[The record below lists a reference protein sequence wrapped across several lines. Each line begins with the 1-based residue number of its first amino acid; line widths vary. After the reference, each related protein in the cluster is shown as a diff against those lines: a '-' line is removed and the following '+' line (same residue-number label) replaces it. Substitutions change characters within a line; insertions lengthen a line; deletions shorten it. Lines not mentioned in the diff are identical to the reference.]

1 MSHLRGVSILLLI
14 MLLLAVA
21 ACAPASNGA
30 AGTGSAGKIGV
41 VASISIIGDMVKNVG
56 GDRINVQILVPVG
69 ADPHT
74 FDPTP
79 ADIKSLSQ
87 AQIIFVNGA
96 GLESWLD
103 KLVKNVAGDH
113 PVIAVSKGIPSLK
126 GDEQEPEGDPHMW
139 FDAGNAIHYVE
150 QIRDGLSQIDP
161 QGAAIYKANAEKYIA
176 QLQELDGFIEAQIK
190 TLPSES
196 RKLVTNHDTF
206 GYYAKRYGMEVAG
219 TVFDGVTPEK
229 EPSPQDIAMLVQKIK
244 AQKIKAIF
252 AENTI
257 NPKLAEQIAQ
267 EAGVKVVTNLYTD
280 SLGAPGSDGD
290 TYIKM
295 MRYDT
300 LTIVNALK

>member
-41 VASISIIGDMVKNVG
+41 VASISILGDMVKNVG
-56 GDRINVQILVPVG
+56 GDRINVQVLVPVG

-103 KLVKNVAGDH
+103 KLIKNVAGDH
-113 PVIAVSKGIPSLK
+113 PVIAVSKGIPPLK

-150 QIRDGLSQIDP
+150 QIRDGLSQVDP

-176 QLQELDGFIEAQIK
+176 QLQELDGFIETQIK

-267 EAGVKVVTNLYTD
+267 EAGVQVVTNLYTD